1 MTDGMRSLLV
11 ASAGGHLEE
20 LWMLRPRLFG
30 VADEVTW
37 VTWDTPYSRSLL
49 RDEPHIFV
57 RETAP
62 RDLLG
67 AAVNAVQAQRTLA
80 KGEWLSVVSTGALV
94 AIPFLAVA
102 RAHGIACHFIE
113 STARVDQPSMTAR
126 LLERIPGVHRY
137 SQYRAGYPDRRE
149 SGWVYRGSVFDSF
162 TAREQ
167 RSGPV
172 RRVVVTVGTNH
183 FSFRRLL
190 ERVLAVVPPEVEVIW
205 QTGWTDTSG
214 LGIDAQVLMASDQLS
229 AAMRSA
235 DLVIAHAGAGSAI
248 SAMRAGHRPVLV
260 PRQALHHEHVDD
272 HQVQIAAELGRQG
285 LATPLRV
292 DDLTWPELLAGR
304 HHVTQ
309 PSHPPT
315 FPLVGEPERTPTP
328 TAGRRPS
335 LAPGW
340 SRSAATS

>member
-1 MTDGMRSLLV
+1 
-11 ASAGGHLEE
+11 
-20 LWMLRPRLFG
+20 MLRPRLSG

-37 VTWDTPYSRSLL
+37 LTWDTPFSRVLL

-67 AAVNAVQAQRTLA
+67 AAVNMVQAQRILA

-94 AIPFLAVA
+94 AIPFMAVA

-126 LLERIPGVHRY
+126 LLECMPGVQRY
-137 SQYRAGYPDRRE
+137 SQYRACYPDRRG
-149 SGWVYRGSVFDSF
+149 SGWVYGGSVFDSF
-162 TAREQ
+162 APGEKRA
-167 RSGPV
+167 GPV

-183 FSFRRLL
+183 YSFRRLI
-190 ERVLAVVPPEVEVIW
+190 ERVLAVIPADVEVIW

-214 LGIDAQVLMASDQLS
+214 LDIEAKVLMASDELS

-248 SAMRAGHRPVLV
+248 NAMRAGHRPVLV
-260 PRQALHHEHVDD
+260 PRQAFHHEHVDD

-292 DDLTWPELLAGR
+292 DDLTWPELLTARGQ
-304 HHVTQ
+304 VTQ
-309 PSHPPT
+309 PSYAPT
-315 FPLVGEPERTPTP
+315 FPLVGGPAPTP
-328 TAGRRPS
+328 SDRRPTVAS
-335 LAPGW
+335 AWSPTPAP
-340 SRSAATS
+340 S